1 MKQQTKT
8 TDKATRTATTDKVTG
23 TITTNT
29 DKNNR

>member
-1 MKQQTKT
+1 MKQQTET

>member
-8 TDKATRTATTDKVTG
+8 TDKGTRTATTDKVTG